1 MYRHATKLLVAFGLA
16 AFAIG
21 CDIDQT
27 REGRLPEVE
36 VREGDMPAYDVDTAE
51 IETGTRTD
59 TVEVPDIDVQTREER
74 VEMPTVDIQM
84 PDEGEQD

>member
-21 CDIDQT
+21 CDVDQT

-36 VREGDMPAYDVDTAE
+36 VREGEMPEYDVDTAE
-51 IETGTRTD
+51 IETGTRTEGVD
-59 TVEVPDIDVQTREER
+59 VPDVDIETRREQ